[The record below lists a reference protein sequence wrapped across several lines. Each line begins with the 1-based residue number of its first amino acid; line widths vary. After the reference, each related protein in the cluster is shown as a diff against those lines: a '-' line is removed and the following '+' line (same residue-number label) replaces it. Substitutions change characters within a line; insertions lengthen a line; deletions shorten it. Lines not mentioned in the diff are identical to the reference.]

1 MGEVWRAHDTATN
14 RIVAIKVLPP
24 YLASDDGFVQRFRRE
39 AEAAAQLNNPHVIPI
54 HNYGEIDGRLY
65 VDMRLIEG
73 RDLQEVLAYGPLDPE
88 RAVRIV
94 EHIAKA
100 LNAAHR
106 IGLVHRDVKPSNI
119 LLDEDDF
126 AYLIDFGIAHG
137 ADQTS
142 LTSAGGVIGTWHYMA
157 PERLSAREVDARSD
171 IYALACVLHECLTGK
186 RPFPGDSL
194 ESQVAA
200 HLTVPPPRPSSMRLG
215 VPAAFDAVIAKG
227 MAKDPDERYATTV
240 ELAREAR
247 GAVTAPI
254 PRPHATPTQPPTEN
268 AAAQAADPAADER
281 KSVPQSRD
289 AFTSAPTQRR
299 PPTGI
304 TPKQEKAPQN
314 PAQQTPPHTNT
325 RARRRRRATI
335 IAVPLLILVVF
346 AGLAIGREIVRSN
359 YYVTEHAG
367 VISIMRGVQGS
378 LLGAALQEPYLL
390 GCLNARNELS
400 LISTGQSH
408 DNLDCRMLGVND
420 VRPSERAQVTA
431 GLPSGTLDEA
441 IAQIEELTRSSVLPI
456 CTTSTIPTTAP
467 SPDPGTNCRELASPS
482 VTAPTSSAPQQ
493 GSGGAPATATAAPS
507 SPEAAQTG
515 PLMGMPCSGSDY
527 GKIAHDSNTGQEI
540 FCLAE
545 RQGEGSWQAVPSDV
559 SGIYMAFSSCA
570 SHLGGDTPPLAR
582 STDGY
587 LLACQPASYTG
598 YPGSQMIWQRYRAIF
613 QPGS

>member
-73 RDLQEVLAYGPLDPE
+73 RDLQDVLADGPLDPE
-88 RAVRIV
+88 RAVRVV

-100 LNAAHR
+100 LHAAHR

-126 AYLIDFGIAHG
+126 AYLIDFGIARG

-200 HLTVPPPRPSSMRLG
+200 HLTVPPPRPSSIRLG

-227 MAKDPDERYATTV
+227 MAKIPDERYATTV
-240 ELAREAR
+240 ELGREAR
-247 GAVTAPI
+247 SAVTEPI
-254 PRPHATPTQPPTEN
+254 PRPHATPTQPPTEK
-268 AAAQAADPAADER
+268 AAAPVTEPAADDRE
-281 KSVPQSRD
+281 SVQRTRD
-289 AFTSAPTQRR
+289 AFTSAPTRR
-299 PPTGI
+299 RSPTDPSPGQEEAQYKSA
-304 TPKQEKAPQN
+304 KQA
-314 PAQQTPPHTNT
+314 PPHTNIST
-325 RARRRRRATI
+325 RRRRRGMII
-335 IAVPLLILVVF
+335 IAVSLLVVVVF
-346 AGLAIGREIVRSN
+346 GGLAIGRAIVRRN
-359 YYVTEHAG
+359 YYVTEQTG
-367 VISIMRGVQGS
+367 TVSIMRGVQGS
-378 LLGAALQEPYLL
+378 FLGVALQEPYLL

-408 DNLDCRMLGVND
+408 DNLDCRMFGVND
-420 VRPSERAQVTA
+420 MRPSERAQVIA

-456 CTTSTIPTTAP
+456 CPTSTIPTTAP
-467 SPDPGTNCRELASPS
+467 PPSNTAPTTVTALPPPPPDPGTNCRA
-482 VTAPTSSAPQQ
+482 
-493 GSGGAPATATAAPS
+493 
-507 SPEAAQTG
+507 
-515 PLMGMPCSGSDY
+515 
-527 GKIAHDSNTGQEI
+527 
-540 FCLAE
+540 
-545 RQGEGSWQAVPSDV
+545 
-559 SGIYMAFSSCA
+559 
-570 SHLGGDTPPLAR
+570 
-582 STDGY
+582 
-587 LLACQPASYTG
+587 
-598 YPGSQMIWQRYRAIF
+598 
-613 QPGS
+613 